1 MLFLADPSLAYKN
14 TFLEGLREFQAEG
27 REQHLNIDE
36 LEKDFPAY
44 LSRLEDARDRTK
56 KPPDR
61 VPASTYWLIDG
72 NEYIGTLHVRHELNE
87 QLLIWGGHIGYRIR
101 PSHRQRG
108 YGKEILRLG
117 LEKANAMGL
126 KRVLLTCDE
135 DNIGS
140 KKIIEYNGGK
150 LENAVLIEGSP
161 VKKLRYWI
169 EIKEYS

>member
-27 REQHLNIDE
+27 REQHLNIGE

-44 LSRLEDARDRTK
+44 LRRLEDAKDRAK
-56 KPPDR
+56 IPSDR
-61 VPASTYWLIDG
+61 VPDSTYWLIDTD
-72 NEYIGTLHVRHELNE
+72 EYIGRLSLRHELNE
-87 QLLIWGGHIGYRIR
+87 QLLVWGGHIGYQIR
-101 PSHRQRG
+101 PSKRKRG

-117 LEKANAMGL
+117 LEKAKALGL

-135 DNIGS
+135 NNIGS

-150 LENAVLIEGSP
+150 LENAILLEGSP
-161 VKKLRYWI
+161 V
-169 EIKEYS
+169 